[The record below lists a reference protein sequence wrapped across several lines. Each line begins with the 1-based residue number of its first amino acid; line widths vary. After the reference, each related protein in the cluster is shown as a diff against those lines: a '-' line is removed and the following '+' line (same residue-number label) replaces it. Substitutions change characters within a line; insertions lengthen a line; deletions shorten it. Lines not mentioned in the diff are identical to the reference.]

1 MIPHYIMKEYT
12 KYLLH
17 HFHLWAKRSQLSF
30 NYRPNIH
37 FCNMFDRYQV
47 KSPRYPIAPTYINQI
62 LCNCRSNRPEV
73 RVTSP
78 RQIKNSTVEI
88 GCKLYG
94 FHDSDCHVSAKFK
107 FKDENVQNAII
118 N

>member
-1 MIPHYIMKEYT
+1 MQEFQQISLK
-12 KYLLH
+12 L
-17 HFHLWAKRSQLSF
+17 
-30 NYRPNIH
+30 
-37 FCNMFDRYQV
+37 CRYQV

-62 LCNCRSNRPEV
+62 LYNCRSNRPEV

-88 GCKLYG
+88 GCKIYG

-107 FKDENVQNAII
+107 DENVQNAII

>member
-1 MIPHYIMKEYT
+1 MNLK
-12 KYLLH
+12 K
-17 HFHLWAKRSQLSF
+17 
-30 NYRPNIH
+30 NILKSYCLKDASAITR
-37 FCNMFDRYQV
+37 FGYQV

-62 LCNCRSNRPEV
+62 LYNCRSNRPEV

-88 GCKLYG
+88 GCKIYG